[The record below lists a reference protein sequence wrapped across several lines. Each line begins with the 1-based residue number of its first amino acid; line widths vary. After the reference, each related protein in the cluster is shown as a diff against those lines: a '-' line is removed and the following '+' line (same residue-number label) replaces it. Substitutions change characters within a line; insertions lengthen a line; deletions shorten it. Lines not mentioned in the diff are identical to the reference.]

1 VGTTLAKNRGLHM
14 RSKAVEHRTTHAFQ
28 EALKTVTNAI
38 GKAGMTV
45 FAEIDHTKAARDNGL
60 SMPETRVI
68 VYGNPKAGTPVM
80 LHTPLTAL
88 DLPLR
93 ILVRELP
100 GCSSAV
106 AFHPMAEM
114 FEELGVKRE
123 LAARFDAIQ
132 QAIIDEACGGCPT
145 ATREQKGTSSHS

>member
-1 VGTTLAKNRGLHM
+1 L
-14 RSKAVEHRTTHAFQ
+14 E
-28 EALKTVTNAI
+28 TVTHSI

-45 FAEIDHTKAARDNGL
+45 FVEIDHAKAARDSGL

-100 GCSSAV
+100 GQSSAV
-106 AFHPMAEM
+106 AFNPMAEM

-123 LAARFDAIQ
+123 VAVRFDAVQ
-132 QAIIDEACGGCPT
+132 QAIVDEVCGGCPT
-145 ATREQKGTSSHS
+145 ATRDHNNGGRLA

>member
-1 VGTTLAKNRGLHM
+1 MNR
-14 RSKAVEHRTTHAFQ
+14 KAVEHRTSRDFGET
-28 EALKTVTNAI
+28 LGTVRKAI
-38 GKAGMTV
+38 DKAGMSI
-45 FAEIDHTKAARDNGL
+45 FAEIDHAAAARENGM

-80 LHTPLTAL
+80 HDTPLTAL

-100 GCSSAV
+100 GQSSAI
-106 AFHPMAEM
+106 AFHPVAEM

-123 LAARFDAIQ
+123 TAARFDVVQ
-132 QAIIDEACGGCPT
+132 LAIIDEACGSCPT
-145 ATREQKGTSSHS
+145 RS

>member
-1 VGTTLAKNRGLHM
+1 ML
-14 RSKAVEHRTTHAFQ
+14 SKPVEHRTSHEFEETL
-28 EALKTVTNAI
+28 ETVRRAI
-38 GKAGMTV
+38 EKAGMSV
-45 FAEIDHTKAARDNGL
+45 FAEIDHAKAARENGL

-80 LHTPLTAL
+80 LDTPLAAL

-93 ILVRELP
+93 VLVRELP
-100 GCSSAV
+100 GHSSAV

-123 LAARFDAIQ
+123 AAARFDVVQ
-132 QAIIDEACGGCPT
+132 QAIVDEACGGCPT
-145 ATREQKGTSSHS
+145 GTRDHQATSPHS

>member
-1 VGTTLAKNRGLHM
+1 M
-14 RSKAVEHRTTHAFQ
+14 RSKAIEHRTTLAFQ
-28 EALKTVTNAI
+28 EALETVASEI

-45 FAEIDHTKAARDNGL
+45 FAEIDHAKAARDNGL

-80 LHTPLTAL
+80 VETPLTAI

-100 GCSSAV
+100 GRNSAV
-106 AFHPMAEM
+106 AFHPMSEM

-123 LAARFDAIQ
+123 VAARFDAVQ
-132 QAIIDEACGGCPT
+132 QAIVDEVCGGCPT
-145 ATREQKGTSSHS
+145 ATRDHNNGGDLA

>member
-1 VGTTLAKNRGLHM
+1 M
-14 RSKAVEHRTTHAFQ
+14 RSKAIEHRTTYAF
-28 EALKTVTNAI
+28 EKAVETVTSAI

-45 FAEIDHTKAARDNGL
+45 FAEIDHAKAARDNGL
-60 SMPETRVI
+60 SMPGTRVI

-80 LHTPLTAL
+80 LDTPLAAL

-100 GCSSAV
+100 GNNSAV
-106 AFHPMAEM
+106 AFHPVAEM

-123 LAARFDAIQ
+123 VAVRFDAVQ
-132 QAIIDEACGGCPT
+132 QAIVDEVCGGCPT
-145 ATREQKGTSSHS
+145 ATRDHNNGSNLA